1 MNDSWDKRCVSII
14 LTSIVNP
21 ELTSCSNPLDA
32 TSVRPYNPVPSDDR
46 YSMSFITGKTTLT
59 DISEKIKLLPNIDQ
73 TDVFGMSQNSDV
85 VNQQSEAARII
96 QRILGVSADCLS
108 QVGEDKKENDEQK
121 P

>member
-1 MNDSWDKRCVSII
+1 MSTI

-21 ELTSCSNPLDA
+21 ELTRCSNPLDA
-32 TSVRPYNPVPSDDR
+32 TSVQQYNPVTSDDR

-59 DISEKIKLLPNIDQ
+59 EISEKIKLLPNIDQ

-96 QRILGVSADCLS
+96 QRILGVSADCLPPS
-108 QVGEDKKENDEQK
+108 GENQEDVGDKK
-121 P
+121 